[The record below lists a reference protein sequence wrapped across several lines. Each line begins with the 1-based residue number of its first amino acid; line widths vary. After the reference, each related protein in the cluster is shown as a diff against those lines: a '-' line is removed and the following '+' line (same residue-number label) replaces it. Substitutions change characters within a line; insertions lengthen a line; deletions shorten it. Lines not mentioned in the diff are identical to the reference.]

1 MKIGHLFGYNYFVA
15 VFHLMRFESA
25 IQVLFVA
32 SNFSEILTESPCMFS
47 NRKDNT
53 YVIINRHLQVL
64 QCYLIVS
71 DYNFYISPVILLSV
85 TILLYR
91 ENN

>member
-15 VFHLMRFESA
+15 VFHVIRFESA

-32 SNFSEILTESPCMFS
+32 SNFSEILTESPGMFS

-53 YVIINRHLQVL
+53 
-64 QCYLIVS
+64 
-71 DYNFYISPVILLSV
+71 FAYIRN
-85 TILLYR
+85 YK
-91 ENN
+91 

>member
-1 MKIGHLFGYNYFVA
+1 MMNERRNTYKSKGSLWVYVDFIFGEIGHLFGYNYFVA

-32 SNFSEILTESPCMFS
+32 SNFSEILTENPYMFS

-53 YVIINRHLQVL
+53 
-64 QCYLIVS
+64 
-71 DYNFYISPVILLSV
+71 FAYIRN
-85 TILLYR
+85 YK
-91 ENN
+91 